1 MHQSCTTPLYPFYYI
16 CSKQTIYIMKKL
28 LYLFL
33 TVLVVGCSGEDSNNS
48 NNNSNNSNNVD
59 YFFEVEFGGVINR
72 VQGNTSNLNSFL
84 QKNKCYVGTGNQ
96 WGGFLSISDITD
108 VSYVSGRNM
117 ELFFILDDAQ
127 LGSNTGRIG
136 QLYGNYIID
145 YLETIGA
152 YWALGFKENGT
163 GERDE
168 ISNIN
173 ITDLGTQPTSTNTG
187 LDYGETLKATYE
199 GVLYFYNL
207 DTNQYDIPAP
217 IRIEFNAVRIN

>member
-1 MHQSCTTPLYPFYYI
+1 
-16 CSKQTIYIMKKL
+16 MKKL
-28 LYLFL
+28 LYIFL
-33 TVLVVGCSGEDSNNS
+33 TVLIVACSGEDSNNS

-72 VQGNTSNLNSFL
+72 VQGNTSNTNSFL
-84 QKNKCYVGTGNQ
+84 TKNKCYAAIVPQ
-96 WGGFLSISDITD
+96 WATSLSISDITD
-108 VSYVSGRNM
+108 VSYVSGQTM
-117 ELFFILDDAQ
+117 ELFLILDDAQ

-145 YLETIGA
+145 YLETIGSYPGLGA
-152 YWALGFKENGT
+152 YFKENGT
-163 GERDE
+163 GEQGV
-168 ISNIN
+168 ITNIN

-187 LDYGETLKATYE
+187 LDYGETLKVTYE
-199 GVLYFYNL
+199 GVLYFLSL

>member
-1 MHQSCTTPLYPFYYI
+1 
-16 CSKQTIYIMKKL
+16 
-28 LYLFL
+28 
-33 TVLVVGCSGEDSNNS
+33 
-48 NNNSNNSNNVD
+48 
-59 YFFEVEFGGVINR
+59 
-72 VQGNTSNLNSFL
+72 
-84 QKNKCYVGTGNQ
+84 
-96 WGGFLSISDITD
+96 
-108 VSYVSGRNM
+108 M
-117 ELFFILDDAQ
+117 E
-127 LGSNTGRIG
+127 R
-136 QLYGNYIID
+136 
-145 YLETIGA
+145 
-152 YWALGFKENGT
+152 

>member
-1 MHQSCTTPLYPFYYI
+1 
-16 CSKQTIYIMKKL
+16 MKKL

-33 TVLVVGCSGEDSNNS
+33 TVLIVACSGEDSNNS

-72 VQGNTSNLNSFL
+72 VQGNTSNTNSFL
-84 QKNKCYVGTGNQ
+84 AKNKCYAATGNQ
-96 WGGFLSISDITD
+96 WAGFLSISDITD
-108 VSYVSGRNM
+108 VSYVSGQNM

-136 QLYGNYIID
+136 QLYGNYIDD
-145 YLETIGA
+145 YLISIGS
-152 YWALGFKENGT
+152 YPSTGTNFKENGT
-163 GERDE
+163 GDTGV
-168 ISNIN
+168 ITNILV
-173 ITDLGTQPTSTNTG
+173 TDLGTQPIGNG
-187 LDYGETLKATYE
+187 IDYGETLKATYE
-199 GVLYFYNL
+199 GVLYFLNI

>member
-1 MHQSCTTPLYPFYYI
+1 
-16 CSKQTIYIMKKL
+16 MKKL
-28 LYLFL
+28 IYLFL
-33 TVLVVGCSGEDSNNS
+33 TVLIVGCSGEDSNNS

-108 VSYVSGRNM
+108 VSYVSGQNM

-136 QLYGNYIID
+136 QLYGNYIDD
-145 YLETIGA
+145 YLISIGSYGSA
-152 YWALGFKENGT
+152 GTFFKENGT
-163 GERDE
+163 GDTGV
-168 ISNIN
+168 ITNILV
-173 ITDLGTQPTSTNTG
+173 TDLGTQPIGNG
-187 LDYGETLKATYE
+187 IDYGETLKATYQ
-199 GVLYFYNL
+199 GVLYFYNQ
-207 DTNQYDIPAP
+207 DTGEFDLPEP
-217 IRIEFNAVRIN
+217 LRIEFSAVRVN

>member
-1 MHQSCTTPLYPFYYI
+1 
-16 CSKQTIYIMKKL
+16 MKKL

-33 TVLVVGCSGEDSNNS
+33 TVFIVACSGEDSNNS

-72 VQGNTSNLNSFL
+72 VQGNTSNTNSFIS
-84 QKNKCYVGTGNQ
+84 KNKCHVVTGNQ

-108 VSYVSGRNM
+108 VSYVSGQNM

-136 QLYGNYIID
+136 QLYGNYIDD
-145 YLETIGA
+145 YLISIGSYGGA
-152 YWALGFKENGT
+152 GIFFKENGT
-163 GERDE
+163 GDTGV
-168 ISNIN
+168 ITNILV
-173 ITDLGTQPTSTNTG
+173 TDLGTQPTSTNTV

-199 GVLYFYNL
+199 GVLYFLNI

>member
-108 VSYVSGRNM
+108 VSYVSGQNM

-217 IRIEFNAVRIN
+217 IRIEFNAVRAN

>member
-1 MHQSCTTPLYPFYYI
+1 
-16 CSKQTIYIMKKL
+16 MKKL

-33 TVLVVGCSGEDSNNS
+33 TVLIVACSGEDSNS
-48 NNNSNNSNNVD
+48 NNNSNNSNNID

-72 VQGNTSNLNSFL
+72 VQGNTSNTNSFL
-84 QKNKCYVGTGNQ
+84 VKNKCYAATGNQ

-108 VSYVSGRNM
+108 VSYVSGQTM
-117 ELFFILDDAQ
+117 ELFLILDDAQ

-136 QLYGNYIID
+136 QLFGNYIDD
-145 YLETIGA
+145 YLETIGSF
-152 YWALGFKENGT
+152 GDGTFFKENGT
-163 GERDE
+163 GDTGV
-168 ISNIN
+168 ITNILV
-173 ITDLGTQPTSTNTG
+173 TDLGTQPIGNG
-187 LDYGETLKATYE
+187 IDYGETLKATYE

>member
-1 MHQSCTTPLYPFYYI
+1 
-16 CSKQTIYIMKKL
+16 MKKL

-33 TVLVVGCSGEDSNNS
+33 TVLIVACSGEDSNNS

-72 VQGNTSNLNSFL
+72 VQGNTSNLNSFS

-108 VSYVSGRNM
+108 VSYVSGQNM

-136 QLYGNYIID
+136 QLYGNYIDD
-145 YLETIGA
+145 YLISIGSYGSA
-152 YWALGFKENGT
+152 GAGTFFKENGT
-163 GERDE
+163 GDTGV
-168 ISNIN
+168 ITNILV
-173 ITDLGTQPTSTNTG
+173 TDLGTQPIGNG
-187 LDYGETLKATYE
+187 IDYGETLKATYQ
-199 GVLYFYNL
+199 GVLYFYNQ
-207 DTNQYDIPAP
+207 DTGEFDLPEP
-217 IRIEFNAVRIN
+217 LRIEFSAVRIN

>member
-1 MHQSCTTPLYPFYYI
+1 
-16 CSKQTIYIMKKL
+16 MKKL
-28 LYLFL
+28 IYLFL
-33 TVLVVGCSGEDSNNS
+33 TVLIVACSGEDSNNS
-48 NNNSNNSNNVD
+48 NNNSNNSYNVD

-72 VQGNTSNLNSFL
+72 VQGNTSNQNSFL
-84 QKNKCYVGTGNQ
+84 TKNKCYAATGNQ

-108 VSYVSGRNM
+108 VSYVSGQNM

-187 LDYGETLKATYE
+187 LDYGETLKVTYE
-199 GVLYFYNL
+199 GVLYFLSL

>member
-1 MHQSCTTPLYPFYYI
+1 
-16 CSKQTIYIMKKL
+16 MKKL

-33 TVLVVGCSGEDSNNS
+33 TVLIVACSGEDSNNS

-108 VSYVSGRNM
+108 VSYVSGQNM

-136 QLYGNYIID
+136 QLFGNYIDD
-145 YLETIGA
+145 YLETIGSYGSA
-152 YWALGFKENGT
+152 GTFFKENGT
-163 GERDE
+163 GDTGV
-168 ISNIN
+168 ITNILV
-173 ITDLGTQPTSTNTG
+173 TDLGTQPIGNG
-187 LDYGETLKATYE
+187 IDYGETLKATYE
-199 GVLYFYNL
+199 GVLYFLNIE
-207 DTNQYDIPAP
+207 TNQYDIPAP

>member
-1 MHQSCTTPLYPFYYI
+1 
-16 CSKQTIYIMKKL
+16 MKKL

-33 TVLVVGCSGEDSNNS
+33 TVLIVACSGEDSNNS

-72 VQGNTSNLNSFL
+72 VQGNTSNTNSFL
-84 QKNKCYVGTGNQ
+84 AKNKCYAATGNQ

-108 VSYVSGRNM
+108 VSYVSGQNM

-136 QLYGNYIID
+136 QLYGNYIDD
-145 YLETIGA
+145 YLISIGS
-152 YWALGFKENGT
+152 YPSTGTNFKENGT
-163 GERDE
+163 GDTGV
-168 ISNIN
+168 ITNILV
-173 ITDLGTQPTSTNTG
+173 TDLGTQPIGNG
-187 LDYGETLKATYE
+187 IDYGETLKATYE
-199 GVLYFYNL
+199 GVLYFLNI

>member
-1 MHQSCTTPLYPFYYI
+1 
-16 CSKQTIYIMKKL
+16 MKKL

-33 TVLVVGCSGEDSNNS
+33 TVFIVACSGED

-72 VQGNTSNLNSFL
+72 VQGNISTTNNFIT
-84 QKNKCYVGTGNQ
+84 KNKCYTAIVPQ
-96 WGGFLSISDITD
+96 WATSLSISDITD
-108 VSYVSGRNM
+108 VSYVSGQTM
-117 ELFFILDDAQ
+117 ELFLILDDAQ

-136 QLYGNYIID
+136 QLFGNYIDD

-152 YWALGFKENGT
+152 YWPLGFKENGT

-217 IRIEFNAVRIN
+217 IRIEFSAVRI